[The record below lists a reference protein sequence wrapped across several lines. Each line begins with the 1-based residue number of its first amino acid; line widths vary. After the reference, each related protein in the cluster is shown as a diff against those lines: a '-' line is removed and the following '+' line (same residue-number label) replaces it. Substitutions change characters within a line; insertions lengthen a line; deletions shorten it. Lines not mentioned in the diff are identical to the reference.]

1 MGALSRNP
9 ETKCKTLDKMYR
21 YMCMIYIIRSAVS
34 SLLVVSTS
42 AVRCTDLIFMGVA
55 GKVLNGWCFPQP
67 LRVRA
72 RFHHQN
78 SPTGE
83 DRRALGRIGLI
94 RKIAPR
100 VGSGHAL
107 MDQTVCTYV

>member
-42 AVRCTDLIFMGVA
+42 TVRSTDLIFMGVA

-67 LRVRA
+67 HTVRLWC
-72 RFHHQN
+72 Q
-78 SPTGE
+78 S
-83 DRRALGRIGLI
+83 
-94 RKIAPR
+94 
-100 VGSGHAL
+100 SGG
-107 MDQTVCTYV
+107 